1 MVYVGRHQRDGR
13 HAASRLAVEY
23 QQGRIS
29 PITSWHHVRGVGQT
43 SAGVHQYTVEQMRH
57 DGWTIRL
64 YGLADEANNCF
75 SVLLSEESVSEGNAC
90 KVHHHAVGHAVKVG
104 ETLAHA
110 TEGRDGPTVARAARV
125 AILSCPHA

>member
-1 MVYVGRHQRDGR
+1 MVYVGRRQRDGR
-13 HAASRLAVEY
+13 RAASRLAVEY

-29 PITSWHHVRGVGQT
+29 PITSWYHVRGVGQT
-43 SAGVHQYTVEQMRH
+43 SAGVNQYTVEQMRH

-75 SVLLSEESVSEGNAC
+75 SVLLSKESVSEGNAC

-110 TEGRDGPTVARAARV
+110 TEGRDGPTAARAAQV
-125 AILSCPHA
+125 AISCPHA